1 MHGNMRDHAIG
12 NRWSVVRFCRLKLAH
27 SCAFYEALGFRKVFQ
42 GDVAIFAVGVTSFIL
57 QRYYDEAWAK
67 NAMMQ
72 VLVDDLDDWWE
83 HVMSLDLP
91 KTFHV
96 APPKHPKCSLG
107 ESVWP
112 TSTIQ
117 QAYYGISLSADQATP
132 PINALTDEQGCFS
145 GGTDVQKQ

>member
-1 MHGNMRDHAIG
+1 
-12 NRWSVVRFCRLKLAH
+12 
-27 SCAFYEALGFRKVFQ
+27 
-42 GDVAIFAVGVTSFIL
+42 
-57 QRYYDEAWAK
+57 
-67 NAMMQ
+67 MMQ
-72 VLVDDLDDWWE
+72 ALVDDLDDWWE

>member
-1 MHGNMRDHAIG
+1 MPTKD
-12 NRWSVVRFCRLKLAH
+12 LAH

-42 GDVAIFAVGVTSFIL
+42 GDVAIFAVGATSFIL

-96 APPKHPKCSLG
+96 APPKPPEMQPWGVRVAYIYDPAGVLWHFAERRPGHP
-107 ESVWP
+107 
-112 TSTIQ
+112 
-117 QAYYGISLSADQATP
+117 AD
-132 PINALTDEQGCFS
+132 
-145 GGTDVQKQ
+145 

>member
-1 MHGNMRDHAIG
+1 LPTKD
-12 NRWSVVRFCRLKLAH
+12 LAH

-132 PINALTDEQGCFS
+132 PINALTDEQGLLFGRNRCPKAMMMTS
-145 GGTDVQKQ
+145 GPRSLAGGIRK

>member
-1 MHGNMRDHAIG
+1 VTTPSGTE
-12 NRWSVVRFCRLKLAH
+12 VCRPFLPTKDLAH

-42 GDVAIFAVGVTSFIL
+42 GDVAIFAVGATSFIL

-72 VLVDDLDDWWE
+72 ALVDDLDDWWE

-117 QAYYGISLSADQATP
+117 QAYYDISLSADQATP

>member
-1 MHGNMRDHAIG
+1 MTTPSGTE
-12 NRWSVVRFCRLKLAH
+12 VCRPFLPTKDLAH

-42 GDVAIFAVGVTSFIL
+42 GDVAIFAVGATSFIL